1 MKLRGAQ
8 FLLAFVFLGQMAAR
22 AQNLDPIGV
31 TLLQTVTTNVNGS
44 GIRVAQPE
52 AYDIGTTNWEVNPN
66 ASGVGQ
72 PVSLFTYTSSLGS
85 VNTYPNSINTE

>member
-22 AQNLDPIGV
+22 AQNLDTIGV
-31 TLLQTVTTNVNGS
+31 TLLQTVKTNVNGA

-52 AYDIGTTNWEVNPN
+52 GDMEPQQIGRSIPGP
-66 ASGVGQ
+66 A
-72 PVSLFTYTSSLGS
+72 VSDSR
-85 VNTYPNSINTE
+85 